1 MNESSGTCA
10 PGEVHN
16 YLRRMIPMKMISR
29 RSFMAVAGAATAAVA
44 LTACGGSKSGSTS
57 TAASTATSTAASSAA
72 AGDAAAAASDPK
84 VTLVYAEVNPLSH
97 PHLWRP

>member
-1 MNESSGTCA
+1 
-10 PGEVHN
+10 
-16 YLRRMIPMKMISR
+16 MKMISR

-57 TAASTATSTAASSAA
+57 TAASTATSTAASSSAA

-84 VTLVYAEVNPLSH
+84 VTLGYAEVNPQDTNVGQTGT
-97 PHLWRP
+97 PVQE